1 MRITMA
7 TFMETIKTKKWRGGV
22 GHGHG
27 GGGGS
32 GGQGRERTSLGEYM
46 SNVPAGLRG
55 AMFGLGQITA
65 AFITN
70 VERMI
75 SMGMTQ

>member
-1 MRITMA
+1 MA
-7 TFMETIKTKKWRGGV
+7 MFTETIKTNTRRGGV

-32 GGQGRERTSLGEYM
+32 GGQGGERTALGDYM

-55 AMFGLGQITA
+55 AMFDLGQITA